1 MAAGPKEFLE
11 GDIRVDKSLDGLGCL
26 GDLGWYCIRMSLW
39 AYDFTLPNMAVVHAG
54 APRPLCEAFR
64 ADWTDLK

>member
-1 MAAGPKEFLE
+1 ME

-39 AYDFTLPNMAVVHAG
+39 AYDFTLPNIAVVHAG
-54 APRPLCEAFR
+54 APRPLCEASR
-64 ADWTDLK
+64 AD